1 MSDENKDYGPFSLDK
16 VHLQWFTEG
25 DGDGT
30 PTLPTWMSQ
39 LPDDL
44 KKNEQLSQFGTLG
57 DFGKKY
63 LEVSKNTEG
72 AVKIPGE
79 DATDEERAAFYN
91 KIGRPE
97 VADKYELINPELPEG
112 MKINTEL
119 GVSFRDFAHKTGL
132 TQKQA
137 KAAFEFYN
145 NHMISQFSEMQK
157 ARQEAVVKGGEALK
171 TEWGTAFD
179 RNMEVVRRTYEKFGN
194 EEFTKFMD
202 DSGMGNNP
210 IILKTFLEIGKAT
223 LDDSFLEGS
232 LSMGKKREKGV
243 IVYDNSPELY
253 KK

>member
-1 MSDENKDYGPFSLDK
+1 MSYENKDYGPFSLGK
-16 VHLQWFTEG
+16 VHLQWFAEG
-25 DGDGT
+25 D
-30 PTLPTWMSQ
+30 PPAEKPLYMAQ
-39 LPDDL
+39 MPDEL
-44 KKNEQLSQFGTLG
+44 KNNEEIAKHGSLGALGYAYLDAMKNST
-57 DFGKKY
+57 
-63 LEVSKNTEG
+63 G
-72 AVKIPGE
+72 AVKVPGD
-79 DATDEERAAFYN
+79 DATDDERAAFYN

-97 VADKYELINPELPEG
+97 AADKYELINPELPEG
-112 MKINTEL
+112 MKIDTEL

-145 NHMISQFSEMQK
+145 NHMVSQFSEMEK

-179 RNMEVVRRTYEKFGN
+179 RNMEVIKRTYERFGN

-202 DSGMGNNP
+202 DSGMGNIP
-210 IILKTFLEIGKAT
+210 IVLKTFLEIGKTT